1 LAADESSGK
10 FMALADAEVAEIEAR
25 PNSKITRAPVM
36 DLKLLN
42 EMTLAG
48 LIRNGKGM
56 LVTGKTQI
64 QPGDHV
70 LVFCLTGQVH
80 KVEKF
85 FI

>member
-1 LAADESSGK
+1 
-10 FMALADAEVAEIEAR
+10 
-25 PNSKITRAPVM
+25 M

-70 LVFCLTGQVH
+70 LVFCLTGQMH